1 MDDPDSQGPASSATS
16 GTEEGP
22 RPSSDHLE
30 TEDNPQLQEQAQS
43 SASSSDHQRASLRH
57 NLADGGQD
65 GVIASAH
72 TLLAM
77 FCHATVT

>member
-30 TEDNPQLQEQAQS
+30 TEDNPQLQGQAQS
-43 SASSSDHQRASLRH
+43 STSSSDQQKVALRL
-57 NLADGGQD
+57 NVADGGQAR
-65 GVIASAH
+65 VIASAH
-72 TLLAM
+72 TP
-77 FCHATVT
+77 CHVRVT